1 VAAPR
6 GDKRPIIIVRKKKKG
21 HAGHHGGAWKV
32 AYADFVTAMM
42 AFFMVMWILGMDE
55 NLKKSI
61 EGYFS
66 NPIGFKKGYS
76 AGKSPISA
84 GSSPGTVQTT
94 PLRLVSRQQ
103 EVADLGSAGGRIR
116 SRLKESGL
124 SAIGDR
130 IEIVESTEGLRIELA
145 EGSNGQ
151 EFFKV
156 ASSTMTPA
164 MQKTLEI
171 VGQELSPLRNVVI
184 IEGHTDASR
193 YAGLYTNWE
202 LSADRANGARRVLE
216 SAGLSPAR
224 VVEVRGMAD
233 RQLRN
238 PENPLDPRNRR
249 ITILLPFTTHADS
262 GTTTV
267 VAKGV
272 TPGI

>member
-151 EFFKV
+151 EFFKL

-249 ITILLPFTTHADS
+249 ITILLPFTTHPDS